1 MIVHLFAFLGGV
13 GLFLYGMELL
23 GGGLQQAAGA
33 RLQKVL
39 QSLTGVPVMGVILGA
54 LVAATLQSS
63 AATTVMSVG
72 LVNAGVMTL
81 KQAFSVVMGA
91 NIGTTFTAQLIAFKL
106 TDYFTVMIFVGA
118 MTRVLAKRKK
128 GQFIGQILL
137 GFGLLMLGMKVL
149 SAAASP
155 LRSSPVFVEFVSRF
169 ADNPALGVI
178 VGIIFTI
185 MVQSS
190 AATVGIL
197 MAMAGQ
203 GLLPLEGAIPVLLG
217 DNIGTCLTAIV
228 AASRSNTS
236 AKQVALSHVLFNSFG
251 CVIFLAF
258 LPLFVK
264 VVLAIS
270 PAGDIARQIANS
282 HSAFNVLN
290 TLIFL
295 PLITPFT
302 HLIEKLMPD
311 KGDKISVK
319 PLYLNDAMLATPSI
333 AIVLAEKEV
342 IRMGEVARK
351 NMHAAV
357 ESLVK
362 YDPAKVQYVLEH
374 EPIVDKLN
382 EEITRYLT
390 HISEKGLGSS
400 LSAKHMALMHACI
413 DLERIGDHAQTLV
426 KRSRK
431 IFEEKIVISPEAQQE
446 IAEIGKLMEHS
457 LEVSMESFAKNDPKL
472 AEEAWSVCRQVKAAQ
487 KEMRKN
493 HIRRLNEGTCH
504 PDSGLVFL
512 EILIN
517 MKRTSDHAK
526 NISQMVLGST
536 MLLPMRK

>member
-1 MIVHLFAFLGGV
+1 MILYLFAFLGGV

-54 LVAATLQSS
+54 LVTATLQSS
-63 AATTVMSVG
+63 TATTVMSVG

-91 NIGTTFTAQLIAFKL
+91 NIGTTLTAQLIAFNL
-106 TDYFTVMIFVGA
+106 TDYFTVMIFIGV
-118 MTRVLAKRKK
+118 MIRVFAKHKN
-128 GQFIGQILL
+128 GQFIGQIML

-149 SAAASP
+149 SDAAAP
-155 LRSSPVFVEFVSRF
+155 MRSSPMFVEFISRF
-169 ADNPALGVI
+169 ADNPVLAVF
-178 VGIIFTI
+178 VGIILTI
-185 MVQSS
+185 LIQSS

-197 MAMAGQ
+197 MVMASQ
-203 GLLPLEGAIPVLLG
+203 GLLPLEGAIPVILG

-228 AASRSNTS
+228 AASRSNAS

-251 CVIFLAF
+251 CVIFILF
-258 LPLFVK
+258 MPLFLK
-264 VVLAIS
+264 IILAIS

-302 HLIEKLMPD
+302 HLIEKIMPD
-311 KGDKISVK
+311 KGEKISFK
-319 PLYLNDAMLATPSI
+319 PQYLNDAMLETPSI
-333 AIVLAEKEV
+333 AIVLAEQEV
-342 IRMGEVARK
+342 LRMGEVARK
-351 NMHAAV
+351 NLHVAM
-357 ESLVK
+357 ESLAEYDADKVK
-362 YDPAKVQYVLEH
+362 YVLEH

-390 HISEKGLGSS
+390 HISEKAIGGS
-400 LSAKHMALMHACI
+400 LAAKHMALMHACI
-413 DLERIGDHAQTLV
+413 DIERIGDHAQTLV

-431 IFEEKIVISPEAQQE
+431 IFEEDIALSPEARQE
-446 IAEIGKLMEHS
+446 VVQLGQLTEKALAVS
-457 LEVSMESFAKNDPKL
+457 LQSFADNDMKM
-472 AEEAWSVCRQVKAAQ
+472 AEQAWSVCRQVKAAQ

-493 HIRRLNEGTCH
+493 HIRRLNEGACH

-512 EILIN
+512 ELLIN

-526 NISQMVLGST
+526 NICQMVLGIF
-536 MLLPMRK
+536 

>member
-1 MIVHLFAFLGGV
+1 MILNLFAFLGGV

-23 GGGLQQAAGA
+23 GGGLQQAAGE
-33 RLQKVL
+33 RLRKVL
-39 QSLTGVPVMGVILGA
+39 ESLTGVPVIGVLVGA
-54 LVAATLQSS
+54 LVTATLQSS
-63 AATTVMSVG
+63 TATTVMSVG
-72 LVNAGVMTL
+72 FVNAGVMTL

-91 NIGTTFTAQLIAFKL
+91 NIGTTLTAQLIAFNL
-106 TDYFTVMIFVGA
+106 TDYFTVMIFVG
-118 MTRVLAKRKK
+118 VLVRIFAKRKN
-128 GQFIGQILL
+128 GQFIGQIIL

-149 SAAASP
+149 GQAASP
-155 LRSSPVFVEFVSRF
+155 LRSSPVFVDFISRF
-169 ADNPALGVI
+169 ADNPVLGVF
-178 VGIIFTI
+178 VGIILTI
-185 MVQSS
+185 IIQSS

-197 MAMAGQ
+197 MVMAGH

-236 AKQVALSHVLFNSFG
+236 AKQVALSHVMFNSVG
-251 CVIFLAF
+251 CVIFIIF
-258 LPLFVK
+258 MPLFIK

-290 TLIFL
+290 TMIFL

-302 HLIEKLMPD
+302 ILIQKLLPD

-319 PLYLNDAMLATPSI
+319 PMYLNDAMLENPSI
-333 AIVLAEKEV
+333 AIMLAEKEV
-342 IRMGEVARK
+342 IRMGEVAK
-351 NMHAAV
+351 QNFHVAV
-357 ESLVK
+357 ESLVA
-362 YDPAKVQYVLEH
+362 YDENKVKYVLEH
-374 EPIVDKLN
+374 EPVVDKLN

-413 DLERIGDHAQTLV
+413 DLERVGDHAQTLV

-431 IFEEKIVISPEAQQE
+431 IFEEKIEFSPEAHQE
-446 IAEIGKLMEHS
+446 IAQIGKLTETA
-457 LEVSMESFAKNDPKL
+457 LEVSLQSFENNEGKL
-472 AEEAWSVCRQVKAAQ
+472 AEQAWAECRKVKAAQ

-493 HIRRLNEGTCH
+493 HIRRLNEGACH

-512 EILIN
+512 ERLIN

-526 NISQMVLGST
+526 NICQMVLGIF
-536 MLLPMRK
+536 

>member
-39 QSLTGVPVMGVILGA
+39 QSLTGVPVMGVLLGA

-270 PAGDIARQIANS
+270 PAGDIARQ
-282 HSAFNVLN
+282 
-290 TLIFL
+290 
-295 PLITPFT
+295 
-302 HLIEKLMPD
+302 M
-311 KGDKISVK
+311 GDKISVK

-374 EPIVDKLN
+374 EPIVD
-382 EEITRYLT
+382 
-390 HISEKGLGSS
+390 
-400 LSAKHMALMHACI
+400 CI

-526 NISQMVLGST
+526 NISQMVLGIF
-536 MLLPMRK
+536 

>member
-1 MIVHLFAFLGGV
+1 MILYLFAFLGGV

-54 LVAATLQSS
+54 LVTATLQSS
-63 AATTVMSVG
+63 TATTVMSVG

-91 NIGTTFTAQLIAFKL
+91 NIGTTLTAQLIAFNL
-106 TDYFTVMIFVGA
+106 TDYFTVMIFIGV
-118 MTRVLAKRKK
+118 MIRVFAKHKN
-128 GQFIGQILL
+128 GQFIGQIML

-149 SAAASP
+149 SDAAAP
-155 LRSSPVFVEFVSRF
+155 MRSSPMFVEFISRF
-169 ADNPALGVI
+169 ADNPVLAVF
-178 VGIIFTI
+178 VGIILTI
-185 MVQSS
+185 LIQSS

-197 MAMAGQ
+197 MVMASQ
-203 GLLPLEGAIPVLLG
+203 GLLPLEGAIPVILG

-228 AASRSNTS
+228 AASRSNAS

-251 CVIFLAF
+251 CVIFILF
-258 LPLFVK
+258 MPLFLK
-264 VVLAIS
+264 IILAIS

-302 HLIEKLMPD
+302 HLIEKIMPD
-311 KGDKISVK
+311 KGEKISFK
-319 PLYLNDAMLATPSI
+319 PQYLNDAMLETPSI
-333 AIVLAEKEV
+333 AIVLAEQEV
-342 IRMGEVARK
+342 LRMGEVARK
-351 NMHAAV
+351 NLHVAM
-357 ESLVK
+357 ESLAEYDADKVK
-362 YDPAKVQYVLEH
+362 YVLEH

-390 HISEKGLGSS
+390 HISEKAIGGS
-400 LSAKHMALMHACI
+400 LAAKHMALMHACI
-413 DLERIGDHAQTLV
+413 DIERIGDHAQTLV

-431 IFEEKIVISPEAQQE
+431 IFEEDIALSPEARQE
-446 IAEIGKLMEHS
+446 VVQLGQLTEKALAVS
-457 LEVSMESFAKNDPKL
+457 LQSFADNDMKM
-472 AEEAWSVCRQVKAAQ
+472 AEQAWSVCRQVKAAQ

-493 HIRRLNEGTCH
+493 HIRRLNEGSCH

-512 EILIN
+512 ELLIN

-526 NISQMVLGST
+526 NICQMVLGIF
-536 MLLPMRK
+536 

>member
-1 MIVHLFAFLGGV
+1 MILYLFAFLSGV

-39 QSLTGVPVMGVILGA
+39 QSLTGVPVMGVLLGA

-91 NIGTTFTAQLIAFKL
+91 NIGTTLTAQLIAFNL
-106 TDYFTVMIFVGA
+106 TEYFTVMIFVGV
-118 MTRVLAKRKK
+118 MIRVFAKRKN
-128 GQFIGQILL
+128 GQFIGQIML

-149 SAAASP
+149 SGAAAP
-155 LRSSPVFVEFVSRF
+155 MRSSPVFVEFVSRF
-169 ADNPALGVI
+169 ADNPVLAVI

-185 MVQSS
+185 LVQSS

-197 MAMAGQ
+197 MVMATQ

-217 DNIGTCLTAIV
+217 DNIGTCLTAIL

-251 CVIFLAF
+251 CVIFLVCM
-258 LPLFVK
+258 PLFVK
-264 VVLAIS
+264 IVLAIS
-270 PAGDIARQIANS
+270 PPGDIARQIANS

-290 TLIFL
+290 TMIFL

-302 HLIEKLMPD
+302 HLIETLMPD
-311 KGDKISVK
+311 KGEKISMK

-342 IRMGEVARK
+342 LRMGEVARK
-351 NMHAAV
+351 NMHVAV
-357 ESLVK
+357 ESLVA
-362 YDPAKVQYVLEH
+362 YDPARVQYVLEH

-390 HISEKGLGSS
+390 RISEKGLGGA
-400 LSAKHMALMHACI
+400 LAAKHMALMHACI

-431 IFEEKIVISPEAQQE
+431 IFEENIVISPEAQKE
-446 IAEIGKLMEHS
+446 IAELGNLMEQS
-457 LEVSMESFAKNDPKL
+457 LEMSLESFAKNDAKL
-472 AEEAWSVCRQVKAAQ
+472 AEQAWSVCREVKTAQ

-493 HIRRLNEGTCH
+493 HIRRLNEGACH
-504 PDSGLVFL
+504 PDSVLVFL

-526 NISQMVLGST
+526 NICQMVLGIF
-536 MLLPMRK
+536 

>member
-39 QSLTGVPVMGVILGA
+39 QSLTGVPVMGVLLGA

-258 LPLFVK
+258 LPFFVK
-264 VVLAIS
+264 IVLAIS

-302 HLIEKLMPD
+302 HFIEKLMPD

-446 IAEIGKLMEHS
+446 IAEIGRLMEQS
-457 LEVSMESFAKNDPKL
+457 LEISMESFAKNDPKL
-472 AEEAWSVCRQVKAAQ
+472 AEEAWSICRQVKAAQ

-526 NISQMVLGST
+526 NISQMVLGIF
-536 MLLPMRK
+536 

>member
-1 MIVHLFAFLGGV
+1 MILYLFAFLGGV

-33 RLQKVL
+33 RMQKVL
-39 QSLTGVPVMGVILGA
+39 QSLTGVPVMGVMLGA

-91 NIGTTFTAQLIAFKL
+91 NIGTTLTAQLIAFNL
-106 TDYFTVMIFVGA
+106 TDYFTVMIFIGV
-118 MTRVLAKRKK
+118 MIRVFAKRKK

-149 SAAASP
+149 SGAAAP
-155 LRSSPVFVEFVSRF
+155 LRDSPVFVEFVSRF
-169 ADNPALGVI
+169 ADNPALAVI

-190 AATVGIL
+190 AATIGIL
-197 MAMAGQ
+197 IAMAGQ
-203 GLLPLEGAIPVLLG
+203 GLIPLEGAIPVLLG

-228 AASRSNTS
+228 AASRANAS

-251 CVIFLAF
+251 CVIFIIF
-258 LPLFVK
+258 MPLFIK

-290 TLIFL
+290 TMIFL

-311 KGDKISVK
+311 KGEKVSVK

-342 IRMGEVARK
+342 IRMGKGAQK
-351 NMHAAV
+351 NMHVAV
-357 ESLVK
+357 ECLCA
-362 YDPAKVQYVLEH
+362 YDPEKVRYVLEH
-374 EPIVDKLN
+374 EPVVDKLN

-390 HISEKGLGSS
+390 RISEKGLGGA

-431 IFEEKIVISPEAQQE
+431 IFEENIVISPEGQKE
-446 IAEIGKLMEHS
+446 IAEIGKLMEES
-457 LEVSMESFAKNDPKL
+457 LAMSLESFAKNDAKL
-472 AEEAWSVCRQVKAAQ
+472 AEKAWSVCRQVKSAQ

-493 HIRRLNEGTCH
+493 HIVRLNQGICH

-526 NISQMVLGST
+526 NISQMVLGIF
-536 MLLPMRK
+536 

>member
-39 QSLTGVPVMGVILGA
+39 QSLTGVPVMGVLLGA

-203 GLLPLEGAIPVLLG
+203 GLLPLEGAI
-217 DNIGTCLTAIV
+217 
-228 AASRSNTS
+228 NTS

-264 VVLAIS
+264 VVMAIS

-290 TLIFL
+290 TMIFL

-302 HLIEKLMPD
+302 HLIEKLLPD

-382 EEITRYLT
+382 EEITKYLT

-431 IFEEKIVISPEAQQE
+431 IFEEKIVISAEAQQE

-472 AEEAWSVCRQVKAAQ
+472 AEEAWGVCRQVKAAQ

-526 NISQMVLGST
+526 NISQMVLGIF
-536 MLLPMRK
+536 

>member
-1 MIVHLFAFLGGV
+1 MILYLFAFLGGI

-54 LVAATLQSS
+54 LVTATLQSS
-63 AATTVMSVG
+63 TATTIMSVG

-91 NIGTTFTAQLIAFKL
+91 NIGTTLTAQLIAFNV
-106 TDYFTVMIFVGA
+106 TDYFTVMIFIGV
-118 MTRVLAKRKK
+118 MIRVFAKRKN

-149 SAAASP
+149 SGAAAP
-155 LRSSPVFVEFVSRF
+155 MRNSPVFVDFISQV
-169 ADNPALGVI
+169 ADNPALGVCI
-178 VGIIFTI
+178 GILMTVVI
-185 MVQSS
+185 QSS
-190 AATVGIL
+190 AACVGIL
-197 MAMAGQ
+197 MVMAGQ

-217 DNIGTCLTAIV
+217 DNIGTCIHAIM
-228 AASRSNTS
+228 AAFRTNTS
-236 AKQVALSHVLFNSFG
+236 AKQVALSHVLFNSVG
-251 CVIFLAF
+251 CVIFIVF
-258 LPLFVK
+258 MPLFIK
-264 VVLAIS
+264 IVLAIS

-311 KGDKISVK
+311 KGEKISVK
-319 PLYLNDAMLATPSI
+319 PLYLNDAMLGNPTI

-357 ESLVK
+357 ECLCA
-362 YDPAKVQYVLEH
+362 YDPAKVTYVLEH
-374 EPIVDKLN
+374 EPVVDKLN
-382 EEITRYLT
+382 EEITKYLT
-390 HISEKGLGSS
+390 HISEKGLGSV

-446 IAEIGKLMEHS
+446 IAEIGSLMEHS
-457 LEVSMESFAKNDPKL
+457 LEVSLESFAKNDPKL
-472 AEEAWSVCRQVKAAQ
+472 AEEAWGVCRQVKAAQ

-526 NISQMVLGST
+526 NISQMVLGIF
-536 MLLPMRK
+536 

>member
-1 MIVHLFAFLGGV
+1 
-13 GLFLYGMELL
+13 
-23 GGGLQQAAGA
+23 
-33 RLQKVL
+33 
-39 QSLTGVPVMGVILGA
+39 MGVLLGA

-302 HLIEKLMPD
+302 HLIEKLLPD

-374 EPIVDKLN
+374 EP
-382 EEITRYLT
+382 
-390 HISEKGLGSS
+390 
-400 LSAKHMALMHACI
+400 LMHACI

-526 NISQMVLGST
+526 NISQMVLGIF
-536 MLLPMRK
+536 

>member
-1 MIVHLFAFLGGV
+1 MILYLFAFLGGV

-54 LVAATLQSS
+54 LVTATLQSS
-63 AATTVMSVG
+63 TATTVMSVG

-91 NIGTTFTAQLIAFKL
+91 NIGTTLTAQLIAFNL
-106 TDYFTVMIFVGA
+106 TDYFTVMIFIGV
-118 MTRVLAKRKK
+118 MFRVFAKHKN
-128 GQFIGQILL
+128 GQFIGQIML

-149 SAAASP
+149 SDAAAP
-155 LRSSPVFVEFVSRF
+155 MRSSPVFVEFISRF
-169 ADNPALGVI
+169 ADNPALAVF
-178 VGIIFTI
+178 VGIILTI
-185 MVQSS
+185 LIQSS

-197 MAMAGQ
+197 MVMASQ
-203 GLLPLEGAIPVLLG
+203 GLLPLEGAIPVILG

-228 AASRSNTS
+228 AASRSNAS
-236 AKQVALSHVLFNSFG
+236 ARQVALSHVLFNSFG
-251 CVIFLAF
+251 CVIFILF
-258 LPLFVK
+258 MPLFLK
-264 VVLAIS
+264 VILAIS
-270 PAGDIARQIANS
+270 PDGDIARQIANS

-302 HLIEKLMPD
+302 HLIEKIMPD
-311 KGDKISVK
+311 KGEKISFK
-319 PLYLNDAMLATPSI
+319 PQYLNDAMLETPSI
-333 AIVLAEKEV
+333 AIVLAEKEAL
-342 IRMGEVARK
+342 RMGEVARR
-351 NMHAAV
+351 NLHVAM
-357 ESLVK
+357 ESLAEYDADKVK
-362 YDPAKVQYVLEH
+362 YVLEH

-390 HISEKGLGSS
+390 HISEKAIGGS
-400 LSAKHMALMHACI
+400 LAAKHMALMHACI
-413 DLERIGDHAQTLV
+413 DIERIGDHAQTLV

-431 IFEEKIVISPEAQQE
+431 IFEEDIVLSPEARQE
-446 IAEIGKLMEHS
+446 IAQLGQLTEKALDIS
-457 LEVSMESFAKNDPKL
+457 LQSFADNDMKM
-472 AEEAWSVCRQVKAAQ
+472 AEQAWSVCRQVKAAQ

-493 HIRRLNEGTCH
+493 HIRRLNEGSCH

-512 EILIN
+512 ELLIN

-526 NISQMVLGST
+526 NICQMVLGIF
-536 MLLPMRK
+536 

>member
-1 MIVHLFAFLGGV
+1 
-13 GLFLYGMELL
+13 MELL

-39 QSLTGVPVMGVILGA
+39 QSLTGVPVMGVLLGA

-302 HLIEKLMPD
+302 HLIEKLLPD

-517 MKRTSDHAK
+517 MKRTSDHAINHVVTDAEIAQLVEHNLAK
-526 NISQMVLGST
+526 VGVASSSLVFRSM
-536 MLLPMRK
+536 

>member
-1 MIVHLFAFLGGV
+1 MILYLFAFLGGI

-54 LVAATLQSS
+54 LVTATLQSS
-63 AATTVMSVG
+63 TATTIMSVG

-91 NIGTTFTAQLIAFKL
+91 NIGTTLTAQLIAFNV
-106 TDYFTVMIFVGA
+106 TDYFTVMIFIGV
-118 MTRVLAKRKK
+118 MIRVFAKRKN

-149 SAAASP
+149 SGAAAP
-155 LRSSPVFVEFVSRF
+155 MRNSPVFVDFISQV
-169 ADNPALGVI
+169 ADNPALGVCI
-178 VGIIFTI
+178 GILMTVVI
-185 MVQSS
+185 QSS
-190 AATVGIL
+190 AACVGIL
-197 MAMAGQ
+197 MVMAGQ

-217 DNIGTCLTAIV
+217 DNIGTCIHAIM
-228 AASRSNTS
+228 AAFRTNTS
-236 AKQVALSHVLFNSFG
+236 AKQVALSHVLFNSVG
-251 CVIFLAF
+251 CVIFIVF
-258 LPLFVK
+258 MPLFIK
-264 VVLAIS
+264 IVLAIS

-311 KGDKISVK
+311 KGEKISVK
-319 PLYLNDAMLATPSI
+319 PLYLNDAMLGNPTI

-382 EEITRYLT
+382 EEITKYLT

-426 KRSRK
+426 
-431 IFEEKIVISPEAQQE
+431 
-446 IAEIGKLMEHS
+446 
-457 LEVSMESFAKNDPKL
+457 
-472 AEEAWSVCRQVKAAQ
+472 
-487 KEMRKN
+487 
-493 HIRRLNEGTCH
+493 
-504 PDSGLVFL
+504 
-512 EILIN
+512 
-517 MKRTSDHAK
+517 
-526 NISQMVLGST
+526 
-536 MLLPMRK
+536 

>member
-1 MIVHLFAFLGGV
+1 MILYLFAFLGGV

-39 QSLTGVPVMGVILGA
+39 QSLTGVPVMGVILGV
-54 LVAATLQSS
+54 LVTATLQSS
-63 AATTVMSVG
+63 TATTVMSVG

-91 NIGTTFTAQLIAFKL
+91 NIGTTLTAQLIAFNL
-106 TDYFTVMIFVGA
+106 TDYFTVMIFIGV
-118 MTRVLAKRKK
+118 MIRVFAKHKN
-128 GQFIGQILL
+128 GQFIGQIML

-149 SAAASP
+149 SDAAAP
-155 LRSSPVFVEFVSRF
+155 MRSSPMFVEFISRF
-169 ADNPALGVI
+169 ADNPVLAVF
-178 VGIIFTI
+178 VGIILTI
-185 MVQSS
+185 LIQSS

-197 MAMAGQ
+197 MVMASQ
-203 GLLPLEGAIPVLLG
+203 GLLPLEGAIPVILG

-228 AASRSNTS
+228 AASRSNAS

-251 CVIFLAF
+251 CVIFILF
-258 LPLFVK
+258 MPLFLK
-264 VVLAIS
+264 IILAIS

-302 HLIEKLMPD
+302 HLIEKIMPD
-311 KGDKISVK
+311 KGEKISFK
-319 PLYLNDAMLATPSI
+319 PQYLNDAMLETPSI
-333 AIVLAEKEV
+333 AIVLAEQEV
-342 IRMGEVARK
+342 LRMGEVARK
-351 NMHAAV
+351 NLHVAM
-357 ESLVK
+357 ESLAEYDADKVK
-362 YDPAKVQYVLEH
+362 YVLEH

-390 HISEKGLGSS
+390 HISEKAIGGS
-400 LSAKHMALMHACI
+400 LAAKHMALMHACI
-413 DLERIGDHAQTLV
+413 DIERIGDHAQTLV

-431 IFEEKIVISPEAQQE
+431 IFEEDIALSPEARQE
-446 IAEIGKLMEHS
+446 VVQLGQLTEKALAVS
-457 LEVSMESFAKNDPKL
+457 LQSFADNDMKM
-472 AEEAWSVCRQVKAAQ
+472 AEQAWSVCRQVKAAQ

-493 HIRRLNEGTCH
+493 HIRRLNEGSCH

-512 EILIN
+512 ELLIN

-526 NISQMVLGST
+526 NICQMVLGIF
-536 MLLPMRK
+536 

>member
-1 MIVHLFAFLGGV
+1 MKSMKNNHKTYLS
-13 GLFLYGMELL
+13 YYSLL
-23 GGGLQQAAGA
+23 KYQ
-33 RLQKVL
+33 
-39 QSLTGVPVMGVILGA
+39 
-54 LVAATLQSS
+54 
-63 AATTVMSVG
+63 
-72 LVNAGVMTL
+72 N
-81 KQAFSVVMGA
+81 
-91 NIGTTFTAQLIAFKL
+91 
-106 TDYFTVMIFVGA
+106 Y
-118 MTRVLAKRKK
+118 
-128 GQFIGQILL
+128 
-137 GFGLLMLGMKVL
+137 
-149 SAAASP
+149 
-155 LRSSPVFVEFVSRF
+155 
-169 ADNPALGVI
+169 
-178 VGIIFTI
+178 
-185 MVQSS
+185 
-190 AATVGIL
+190 
-197 MAMAGQ
+197 
-203 GLLPLEGAIPVLLG
+203 
-217 DNIGTCLTAIV
+217 IGTCLTAIV

-258 LPLFVK
+258 MPLFIK
-264 VVLAIS
+264 IVLAIS

-290 TLIFL
+290 TMIFL

-311 KGDKISVK
+311 KGEKISMK

-342 IRMGEVARK
+342 LRMGEVARK
-351 NMHAAV
+351 NMHVAV
-357 ESLVK
+357 ESLVA
-362 YDPAKVQYVLEH
+362 YDPAKVKYVLEH

-390 HISEKGLGSS
+390 RISEKGIGGS

-431 IFEEKIVISPEAQQE
+431 IFEENIVISPEAQKE
-446 IAEIGKLMEHS
+446 IAELGSLMEQS
-457 LEVSMESFAKNDPKL
+457 LAISLESFAKNDAKL
-472 AEEAWSVCRQVKAAQ
+472 AEQAWSVCREVKTAQ

-493 HIRRLNEGTCH
+493 HIRRLNEGACH

-526 NISQMVLGST
+526 NISQMVLGIF
-536 MLLPMRK
+536 

>member
-1 MIVHLFAFLGGV
+1 MILYLFAFLSGI

-23 GGGLQQAAGA
+23 GGGLQQAAGV

-39 QSLTGVPVMGVILGA
+39 RSLTGVPVMGVLLGA

-91 NIGTTFTAQLIAFKL
+91 NVGTTLTAQLIAFNL
-106 TDYFTVMIFVGA
+106 TGYFTVMIFVGV
-118 MTRVLAKRKK
+118 MIRVFAKRKN
-128 GQFIGQILL
+128 GRFIGQIML

-149 SAAASP
+149 SGAAAP
-155 LRSSPVFVEFVSRF
+155 MRDNPAIVEFVSRF
-169 ADNPALGVI
+169 ADNPLLAVV
-178 VGIIFTI
+178 VGIILTI
-185 MVQSS
+185 LIQSS

-197 MAMAGQ
+197 MVMSSQ

-217 DNIGTCLTAIV
+217 DNIGTCLTAIM

-236 AKQVALSHVLFNSFG
+236 AKQVALSHVLFNTFG
-251 CVIFLAF
+251 CVIFIVF
-258 LPLFVK
+258 MPLFIK
-264 VVLAIS
+264 IVLAIS

-290 TLIFL
+290 TMIFL

-311 KGDKISVK
+311 KGEKISFK
-319 PLYLNDAMLATPSI
+319 PQYLNDAMLETPSI
-333 AIVLAEKEV
+333 AIVLAEKEAL
-342 IRMGEVARK
+342 RMGELARK
-351 NMHAAV
+351 NMHVAV
-357 ESLVK
+357 ESLMA

-374 EPIVDKLN
+374 EPVVDKLN

-390 HISEKGLGSS
+390 RLSEKAIGGTLA
-400 LSAKHMALMHACI
+400 AKHMALMHACI
-413 DLERIGDHAQTLV
+413 DIERIGDHAQTLV

-431 IFEEKIVISPEAQQE
+431 IFEEDIVLSPEARQE
-446 IAEIGKLMEHS
+446 IAQLGQLTEKALDIS
-457 LEVSMESFAKNDPKL
+457 LQSFADNDMKM
-472 AEEAWSVCRQVKAAQ
+472 AEQAWSVCRQVKAAQ

-493 HIRRLNEGTCH
+493 HIRRLNEGSCH

-512 EILIN
+512 ELLIN

-526 NISQMVLGST
+526 NICQMVLGIF
-536 MLLPMRK
+536 

>member
-1 MIVHLFAFLGGV
+1 MILYLFAFLGGV

-54 LVAATLQSS
+54 LVTATLQSS
-63 AATTVMSVG
+63 TATTVMSVG

-91 NIGTTFTAQLIAFKL
+91 NIGTTLTAQLIAFNL
-106 TDYFTVMIFVGA
+106 TDYFTVMIFIGV
-118 MTRVLAKRKK
+118 MIRVFAKRKS
-128 GQFIGQILL
+128 GQFIGQIIL

-149 SAAASP
+149 SGAAAP
-155 LRSSPVFVEFVSRF
+155 MRSSPMFVDFISRF
-169 ADNPALGVI
+169 ADNPVLGVF
-178 VGIIFTI
+178 VGVILTIII
-185 MVQSS
+185 QSS

-197 MAMAGQ
+197 MVMAGQ

-228 AASRSNTS
+228 AASRSNAS

-251 CVIFLAF
+251 CVIFIIF
-258 LPLFVK
+258 MPLFIK
-264 VVLAIS
+264 IVLAIS
-270 PAGDIARQIANS
+270 PAEDIARQIANS

-290 TLIFL
+290 TMIFL

-311 KGDKISVK
+311 KGEKISVK
-319 PLYLNDAMLATPSI
+319 PQYLNDAMLETPSI

-342 IRMGEVARK
+342 IRMGEIAKK
-351 NMHAAV
+351 NLHVAV
-357 ESLVK
+357 ESLGE
-362 YDPAKVQYVLEH
+362 YDANKVNYVLDH
-374 EPIVDKLN
+374 EPVVDKLN
-382 EEITRYLT
+382 EEITIYLT
-390 HISEKGLGSS
+390 HISEKGLGGA

-413 DLERIGDHAQTLV
+413 DLERVGDHAQTLA

-431 IFEEKIVISPEAQQE
+431 IFEENIPLSQEARKEIVYL
-446 IAEIGKLMEHS
+446 GGLMETALDIS
-457 LEVSMESFAKNDPKL
+457 LQSFATNDAKL
-472 AEEAWSVCRQVKAAQ
+472 AEEGWAACRQVKAAQ

-493 HIRRLNEGTCH
+493 HIRRLNEGLCH

-526 NISQMVLGST
+526 NISQMVLGIF
-536 MLLPMRK
+536 